1 MKKNYMRLMG
11 LVVALFVSV
20 AAMAQYNVEITE
32 NEKGNYNTTNTTFS
46 LSDVAE
52 KLGISASELDAALT
66 TWYNNGG
73 YNQNVETFAL
83 AAADGTTISTTHSA
97 DDGGY
102 YMNETGE
109 LSYWGNGAPWYIQL
123 DWDAEADELYIMVG
137 QNANVDLSAG
147 GSYHCYV
154 AINVGESQVL
164 FDVSL
169 TIKEREKMVVEPVP
183 FLSKLN
189 IVGRSTFEVLQEPN
203 NSWYRHY
210 YTMSVDGMAEAL
222 DIDVETLTANM
233 RDIIYAKTYD
243 ATYESFADQLTNTIT
258 ASPAPGFWFGTGV
271 LLAGEEEE
279 SDELQHAA
287 YGSTDKFWVADIQY
301 FDDDSLSFC
310 MGQYPESWAMGEKRH
325 AEIYYIYGDKA
336 WVVDYVLTVDVPHD
350 DVIGNLT
357 SIGSE
362 TIELQRNP
370 RLGYEADTVAF
381 DVKGLFEKLGAES
394 ILDIRVATDDQY
406 GNLTDVYTADTTGFW
421 FTPSG
426 EVTNHSAGSASFY
439 IDYVDSLGVFAIGN
453 MPDAFSGGE
462 ECTAKIYFIKDGK
475 YYEYDFKV
483 TMDTPQYTIET
494 CEVTELNFEV
504 KLVPTPNGGAWE
516 IGSTDMAPY
525 EEMLG
530 TASGV
535 LYGLDATG
543 ALTNKYTVSEATAYG
558 GGGFWM
564 SPEDENHYAY
574 AASYSNTD
582 ESWGAFAVWY
592 YQGTMHWFNC
602 PGRRNPGE
610 YSTAVF
616 YLFNLWD
623 GKALKLNTTI
633 KFVDEIVEDAGE
645 MNIYLKARNEEG
657 NDAAETEINLADM
670 YTALGCTEE
679 VFAENGTWA
688 VMTTDSVLLSR
699 QQVIEKELYDEII
712 GFPFTADG
720 LLDTGDA
727 GSAYCYADIIEGKFY
742 SYIVDDE
749 NIDTPCNITFYA
761 RYNGRQYK
769 VNVTVC
775 QTEPSGINQ
784 IAATT
789 TAGKT
794 YDLTGREVKNL
805 AKGLYIQDGKKV
817 LVK

>member
-1 MKKNYMRLMG
+1 
-11 LVVALFVSV
+11 
-20 AAMAQYNVEITE
+20 
-32 NEKGNYNTTNTTFS
+32 
-46 LSDVAE
+46 
-52 KLGISASELDAALT
+52 
-66 TWYNNGG
+66 
-73 YNQNVETFAL
+73 
-83 AAADGTTISTTHSA
+83 
-97 DDGGY
+97 
-102 YMNETGE
+102 
-109 LSYWGNGAPWYIQL
+109 
-123 DWDAEADELYIMVG
+123 
-137 QNANVDLSAG
+137 
-147 GSYHCYV
+147 
-154 AINVGESQVL
+154 
-164 FDVSL
+164 
-169 TIKEREKMVVEPVP
+169 
-183 FLSKLN
+183 
-189 IVGRSTFEVLQEPN
+189 
-203 NSWYRHY
+203 
-210 YTMSVDGMAEAL
+210 
-222 DIDVETLTANM
+222 
-233 RDIIYAKTYD
+233 
-243 ATYESFADQLTNTIT
+243 
-258 ASPAPGFWFGTGV
+258 
-271 LLAGEEEE
+271 
-279 SDELQHAA
+279 
-287 YGSTDKFWVADIQY
+287 
-301 FDDDSLSFC
+301 
-310 MGQYPESWAMGEKRH
+310 
-325 AEIYYIYGDKA
+325 
-336 WVVDYVLTVDVPHD
+336 VLTVDVPHD

-421 FTPSG
+421 FQPTG
-426 EVTNHSAGSASFY
+426 EVTNHTAGSASFY
-439 IDYVDSLGVFAIGN
+439 IDYVDSLGAFAIGN

-462 ECTAKIYFIKDGK
+462 ECTAKVYFIKDGK

-483 TMDTPQYTIET
+483 TMDAPQYTIET

-504 KLVPTPNGGAWE
+504 KLVPTPTNGAWE

-530 TASGV
+530 TANGV
-535 LYGLDATG
+535 LYGLNSAG
-543 ALTNKYTVSEATAYG
+543 ELTNSYSVSEVDNYG

-616 YLFNLWD
+616 YIFNLWD

-657 NDAAETEINLADM
+657 NDAAETEIDLSDM
-670 YTALGCTEE
+670 YTALGCAEE

-688 VMTTDSVLLSR
+688 VMTTDSVLMSR
-699 QQVIEKELYDEII
+699 EQVIEKELYDEII

-727 GSAYCYADIIEGKFY
+727 GSAYCYADIIEGKFH

-775 QTEPSGINQ
+775 QTEPLSINQ

-789 TAGKT
+789 AAGKT